1 MLNAARTA
9 IWAAVAC
16 LLASA
21 VARADDSQPNRKSNK
36 AVPEFLAEFH
46 ELKQAYDDGA
56 NAIFAKA
63 ERALDAAE
71 TEAEREAVK
80 QSARKKADAI
90 RVPAVRKVFE
100 SVKPHGAESAAAEPL
115 VWLAQSGGDSDVGP
129 AAAEMLIE
137 HHLTRQPTL
146 NLAYGMKHADCRW
159 TEPMLRAQLAADGLS
174 PEQRAKQKL
183 ALATHLRSQAARG
196 KGDSAKLEAEAI
208 ELFSELEEA
217 SPRVELIPGITVAD
231 VARSSLFEIRNLGIG
246 KSAPEIEGEDLDG
259 ASFKLSDYRG
269 KVVLLS
275 FWASWC
281 GPCLNLLPHER
292 ELVERYAERPFALIG
307 VNCDG
312 DKNSLKSWLA
322 QHPIPWRS
330 FWAGE
335 KGPGGPIPR
344 AWNVTGWPTVYLV
357 DHAGIIRAK
366 KHADAAELDALIEAS
381 VAAAERARKARS
393 ALGLLTILR
402 LPI

>member
-159 TEPMLRAQLAADGLS
+159 AEPMLRAQLAADGLS

-208 ELFSELEEA
+208 ELFSERRGSLA
-217 SPRVELIPGITVAD
+217 PRRVNSWHYRRRRCAVVA
-231 VARSSLFEIRNLGIG
+231 V
-246 KSAPEIEGEDLDG
+246 
-259 ASFKLSDYRG
+259 
-269 KVVLLS
+269 
-275 FWASWC
+275 
-281 GPCLNLLPHER
+281 
-292 ELVERYAERPFALIG
+292 
-307 VNCDG
+307 
-312 DKNSLKSWLA
+312 
-322 QHPIPWRS
+322 
-330 FWAGE
+330 
-335 KGPGGPIPR
+335 
-344 AWNVTGWPTVYLV
+344 
-357 DHAGIIRAK
+357 
-366 KHADAAELDALIEAS
+366 
-381 VAAAERARKARS
+381 
-393 ALGLLTILR
+393 
-402 LPI
+402 

>member
-1 MLNAARTA
+1 MLNAVRAA
-9 IWAAVAC
+9 VWAAVAC
-16 LLASA
+16 LLTSP
-21 VARADDSQPNRKSNK
+21 VARADDSQPSREPHK
-36 AVPEFLAEFH
+36 AVPKFLAEFH
-46 ELKQAYDDGA
+46 ELKQGYNDGA

-63 ERALDAAE
+63 VREFDAAE
-71 TEAEREAVK
+71 TEAEREAVRR
-80 QSARKKADAI
+80 SAREQADAI
-90 RVPAVRKVFE
+90 RAPAVQKAFE
-100 SVKPHGAESAAAEPL
+100 LVKPHAAEAAAAEPL
-115 VWLAQSGGDSDVGP
+115 VWLAQSGGDCDVGP

-137 HHLTRQPTL
+137 HHLTRVPTL
-146 NLAYGMKHADCRW
+146 DLAYGMKHSDRNW
-159 TEPMLRAQLAADGLS
+159 VEPMLRAQLAANGLS

-183 ALATHLRSQAARG
+183 ALATNLRSRAARG

-259 ASFKLSDYRG
+259 ALFKLSDYRG

-281 GPCLNLLPHER
+281 GPCLDLLPHER
-292 ELVERYAERPFALIG
+292 GLVEQYAGRPFALIG

-312 DKNSLKSWLA
+312 EKETLKPWLA
-322 QHPIPWRS
+322 QNPIPWRS

-335 KGPGGPIPR
+335 KGPAGPIPR
-344 AWNVTGWPTVYLV
+344 AWNVTGWPTVYLI
-357 DHAGIIRAK
+357 DHAGIVRAK
-366 KHADAAELDALIEAS
+366 KHADAAELDAMIEAS
-381 VAAAERARKARS
+381 VAAAERALKAR
-393 ALGLLTILR
+393 
-402 LPI
+402 